1 MNSYYYISENEKE
14 KMKKK
19 KFETKLFI
27 QNLNKKN
34 FFNNNNNKNI
44 EINKY
49 NNNQNSFSKYSISSS
64 NKKNNLTNYSTYY
77 NNKLPYLNSS
87 SYSFTN
93 KDSRNYSQNVNKTDY
108 NITPIIIEESNDEK
122 KYKLIK
128 LNKKDNKYLKNFN
141 FIKKPTLLTLT
152 LKTFVEKQKCS
163 IITKKTIQDL
173 EKILPINL
181 INNMMKFERRF
192 YDKKRISFVAPFNK
206 KLFQNYVSETM
217 QYSDE
222 KNDKVDELLNEKHEL
237 YSILRLNLIN
247 DINNT
252 NNKDNTRLF
261 NNIENLFNF
270 KYDICIYPQLKN
282 NFLFIKYNYIDDK
295 ITKKKL
301 CDKNCLSKEVSISL
315 NKSRMNK
322 FLGIN
327 DDIYKLNYQD
337 IINENKN
344 INELNKEIYTDRF
357 NLEDFFEKKYQ
368 RINFIKFANKKE
380 KASILKLKHN
390 YKLVSYK

>member
-1 MNSYYYISENEKE
+1 MNSYYYISESEKE

-19 KFETKLFI
+19 KFENKLFI

-34 FFNNNNNKNI
+34 FFKDNNNKSI
-44 EINKY
+44 EINQNKI
-49 NNNQNSFSKYSISSS
+49 NQNSYSKYSIYSS
-64 NKKNNLTNYSTYY
+64 NRNNNLTNYSTYY
-77 NNKLPYLNSS
+77 KLPNINNS
-87 SYSFTN
+87 SYSFIN

-108 NITPIIIEESNDEK
+108 NITPFNEKDSNDK
-122 KYKLIK
+122 NKYKIIK

-163 IITKKTIQDL
+163 ILKKKTFENL
-173 EKILPINL
+173 EKLLPINL
-181 INNMMKFERRF
+181 INMIKFERRF

-206 KLFQNYVSETM
+206 KLFQNYLSETL

-222 KNDKVDELLNEKHEL
+222 NNDKVDELLNEKHEL

-261 NNIENLFNF
+261 NNIENLYNY

-282 NFLFIKYNYIDDK
+282 DLLFKKYNYIDDK

-327 DDIYKLNYQD
+327 DDIYKLNYHD

-344 INELNKEIYTDRF
+344 INELNKEVYTERF

-368 RINFIKFANKKE
+368 KINFIKFANKKE
-380 KASILKLKHN
+380 KACILKFKYN
-390 YKLVSYK
+390 YKLVSYQ

>member
-1 MNSYYYISENEKE
+1 
-14 KMKKK
+14 MKKT
-19 KFETKLFI
+19 KFENKLFI

-34 FFNNNNNKNI
+34 FFKDNNNKSI
-44 EINKY
+44 EINK
-49 NNNQNSFSKYSISSS
+49 NKINQNSYSKYSIYSS
-64 NKKNNLTNYSTYY
+64 NRNNNLTNYSTYY
-77 NNKLPYLNSS
+77 KLPNINNS
-87 SYSFTN
+87 SYSFIN

-108 NITPIIIEESNDEK
+108 NITPFNEKDSNDK
-122 KYKLIK
+122 NKYKIIK

-163 IITKKTIQDL
+163 ILKKKTFENL
-173 EKILPINL
+173 EKLLPINL
-181 INNMMKFERRF
+181 INMIKFERRF

-206 KLFQNYVSETM
+206 KLFQNYVSETL

-222 KNDKVDELLNEKHEL
+222 NNDKVDELLNEKHEL

-261 NNIENLFNF
+261 NNIENLYNY

-282 NFLFIKYNYIDDK
+282 DLLFKKYNYIDDK

-344 INELNKEIYTDRF
+344 INELNKEVYTERF

-368 RINFIKFANKKE
+368 KINFIKFANKKE
-380 KASILKLKHN
+380 KACILKFKYN
-390 YKLVSYK
+390 YKLVSNQ

>member
-1 MNSYYYISENEKE
+1 MNSYYYISESEKE

-19 KFETKLFI
+19 KFENKLFI

-34 FFNNNNNKNI
+34 FFKDNNNKSI
-44 EINKY
+44 EINK
-49 NNNQNSFSKYSISSS
+49 NKINQNSYSKYSIYSS
-64 NKKNNLTNYSTYY
+64 NRNNNLTNYSTYY
-77 NNKLPYLNSS
+77 KLHNINNS
-87 SYSFTN
+87 SYSFIN

-108 NITPIIIEESNDEK
+108 NITPFNEKDSNDK
-122 KYKLIK
+122 NKYKIIK

-163 IITKKTIQDL
+163 ILKKKTFENL
-173 EKILPINL
+173 EKLLPINL
-181 INNMMKFERRF
+181 INMIKFERRF

-206 KLFQNYVSETM
+206 KLFQNYVSETL

-222 KNDKVDELLNEKHEL
+222 NNDKVDELLNEKHEL

-261 NNIENLFNF
+261 NNIENLYNY

-282 NFLFIKYNYIDDK
+282 DLLFKKYNYIDDK

-344 INELNKEIYTDRF
+344 INELNKEVYTERF

-368 RINFIKFANKKE
+368 KINFIKFANKKE
-380 KASILKLKHN
+380 KACILKFKYN
-390 YKLVSYK
+390 YKLVSYQ

>member
-1 MNSYYYISENEKE
+1 MNSYYYISESEKE

-19 KFETKLFI
+19 KFENKLFI

-34 FFNNNNNKNI
+34 FFKDNNNKSI
-44 EINKY
+44 EINK
-49 NNNQNSFSKYSISSS
+49 NKINQNSYSKYSIYSS
-64 NKKNNLTNYSTYY
+64 NRNNNLTNYSTYY
-77 NNKLPYLNSS
+77 KLPNINNS
-87 SYSFTN
+87 SYSFIN

-108 NITPIIIEESNDEK
+108 NITPFNEKDSNDK
-122 KYKLIK
+122 NKYKIIK

-163 IITKKTIQDL
+163 ILKKKTFENL
-173 EKILPINL
+173 EKLLPINL
-181 INNMMKFERRF
+181 INMIKFERRF

-206 KLFQNYVSETM
+206 KLFQNYVSETL

-222 KNDKVDELLNEKHEL
+222 NNDKVDELLNEKHEL

-252 NNKDNTRLF
+252 NNKDNAKLF
-261 NNIENLFNF
+261 NNIGNLYNY

-282 NFLFIKYNYIDDK
+282 NLLFKKYNYIDDK

-327 DDIYKLNYQD
+327 DDIYKLNYHD

-344 INELNKEIYTDRF
+344 INELNKEVYTERF

-368 RINFIKFANKKE
+368 KINFIKFANKKE
-380 KASILKLKHN
+380 KACILKFKYN
-390 YKLVSYK
+390 YKLVSYQ

>member
-1 MNSYYYISENEKE
+1 MNSYYYISESEKE

-19 KFETKLFI
+19 KFENKLFI

-34 FFNNNNNKNI
+34 FFKDNNNKSI
-44 EINKY
+44 EINK
-49 NNNQNSFSKYSISSS
+49 NKINQNSYSKYSIYSS
-64 NKKNNLTNYSTYY
+64 NRNNNLTNYSTYY
-77 NNKLPYLNSS
+77 KLPNINNS
-87 SYSFTN
+87 SYSFIN

-108 NITPIIIEESNDEK
+108 NITPFNEK
-122 KYKLIK
+122 DSIDKNKYKIIK
-128 LNKKDNKYLKNFN
+128 LNKKENKYLKNFN

-163 IITKKTIQDL
+163 ILKKKTFENL
-173 EKILPINL
+173 EKLLPINL
-181 INNMMKFERRF
+181 INMIKFERRF

-337 IINENKN
+337 IIKASMKN
-344 INELNKEIYTDRF
+344 ISSLDDLSFGLLEKYFLEEI
-357 NLEDFFEKKYQ
+357 KKYKIFEDEENIWE
-368 RINFIKFANKKE
+368 RIKIIIKQNE
-380 KASILKLKHN
+380 I
-390 YKLVSYK
+390 